1 MGGHQNVYVKH
12 FDLPAFLVVICWL
25 VVVING
31 TKQFFIHF
39 VMIGILLRCT
49 EMHTRFSFILYQ
61 TRDFG
66 QAPKDQ
72 LCSLLHL
79 GIKKVVVSQLAYE
92 IQWMWEKTLVESVN
106 ACIVASLAIIK
117 KDVRSFTKLDV
128 TYNLPLYVYQMLII
142 FSN

>member
-31 TKQFFIHF
+31 TKQIFIHF

-61 TRDFG
+61 TRFWPSTEG
-66 QAPKDQ
+66 PTVLPPA
-72 LCSLLHL
+72 LRN
-79 GIKKVVVSQLAYE
+79 KKGRRKSTR
-92 IQWMWEKTLVESVN
+92 IRNSM
-106 ACIVASLAIIK
+106 
-117 KDVRSFTKLDV
+117 DVRENTGGKRKCLHCSELDHYKKRCPQLRKTRGNKYFAIACV
-128 TYNLPLYVYQMLII
+128 
-142 FSN
+142 SNINYFF